1 HTRSKRDW
9 SADVCSSDLERISSI
24 LLALLVASISDI
36 SMIQWPCS
44 LANTLSSSSFF
55 RSSEN
60 HSSCIARNRKKVDF
74 PAPWPPTIQSRSEER
89 RVGKESISHRTR

>member
-1 HTRSKRDW
+1 M
-9 SADVCSSDLERISSI
+9 

-44 LANTLSSSSFF
+44 FKNTLSSSSFF

-60 HSSCIARNRKKVDF
+60 HSSRIASRRKKLDL
-74 PAPWPPTIQSRSEER
+74 PAPCPPTRQ
-89 RVGKESISHRTR
+89 SISSYLEPGENTRRMAPSRKCFNISST